1 MRMRSINSLKL
12 YGRRISG
19 GGGLTATILMAVMAW
34 LLVVSSSA
42 ASAAPRPDRSA
53 ADGAVAAAAQRT
65 PRSTS
70 PSEGG
75 AEALA
80 YPLVRSTAFS
90 VGASDCAVADVG
102 HPRAGRPHSALPTCT
117 DRAVSTR
124 SEVTQEL
131 ALAPAAG
138 LCKLAHV
145 IRNRHSSC
153 GEIKISYS
161 IIAIPSGEVVGTAK
175 VVTTYMETLSSRS
188 RRWALEL
195 TMELEDATGEATSGV
210 SGTIH
215 IDCTGGC
222 KNLTGPVSLPLPP
235 GEAAGTQ
242 FIIESAGSK
251 TNITHQAPVF
261 FLSHPNATNTKNI
274 KLPDLGPA
282 RCDSVAVAR
291 THGCAFSDVAALYV
305 LHVSGQGIKD
315 VALHIEHAQRTKPH
329 HFGWLGHGTPLKRLT
344 IQKDIRAN
352 RRRACRGVHVPSGKS
367 CDEYPFAATYEGA
380 SFFPGDSSAVAVPAK
395 ENSREGGL
403 RVAMYKS
410 ERLLAKDAFWV
421 IIKP

>member
-1 MRMRSINSLKL
+1 MRMWSVNGLKIFRRSF
-12 YGRRISG
+12 SG
-19 GGGLTATILMAVMAW
+19 IGGLPATIFMAVAAC
-34 LLVVSSSA
+34 LLVVSSST
-42 ASAAPRPDRSA
+42 ASAAPPPSRSA
-53 ADGAVAAAAQRT
+53 SLPQGA
-65 PRSTS
+65 
-70 PSEGG
+70 
-75 AEALA
+75 AEAAA

-90 VGASDCAVADVG
+90 LGAS
-102 HPRAGRPHSALPTCT
+102 GRTT
-117 DRAVSTR
+117 STR
-124 SEVTQEL
+124 SEITQEL
-131 ALAPAAG
+131 ALAPAAS
-138 LCKLAHV
+138 LCRLDHV

-153 GEIKISYS
+153 GVIKISYR
-161 IIAIPSGEVVGTAK
+161 IIQIPGGQVVGTAK
-175 VVTTYMETLSSRS
+175 VVTTYSETLSARS

-195 TMELEDATGEATSGV
+195 TMELEDPTGEATSGV
-210 SGTIH
+210 SSTVH

-251 TNITHQAPVF
+251 TNTTHQAPVF
-261 FLSHPNATNTKNI
+261 FLSHPNASNTKNI

-282 RCDSVAVAR
+282 RCDNVAVAK
-291 THGCAFSDVAALYV
+291 TQGCAFSDVAALYV
-305 LHVSGQGIKD
+305 LHVRGQGIKD
-315 VALHIEHAQRTKPH
+315 VAQHIARAQRAKPH
-329 HFGWLGHGTPLKRLT
+329 HFGWLGHGTPLTRLT

-352 RRRACRGVHVPSGKS
+352 RRRACRGVRVPRGKS

-380 SFFPGDSSAVAVPAK
+380 AFFPGDNSTAVVPAK